1 MAETTSARHE
11 GGAARHRRFVY
22 VMASIAA
29 LGGLLFGFD
38 TGVIS
43 GALLFIRQDFNLN
56 AFTEG
61 FIVSSLLLGAMVGAG
76 VSGALSDRLGRRT
89 IILVAAVVFAVG
101 AIGAAL
107 SPTVETLIA
116 FRFVLCLGVGTA
128 SALVPSYISESAPTD
143 VRGSLSS
150 LFQLAITLGI
160 LVAYLVNALFAPA
173 GDWRWPLGLAFV
185 PALVLFVGMYLMPE
199 TPRWL
204 LSKGKEEEAWRVL
217 GRTRSTEEVIEG
229 EIADIRRVEEETKEQ
244 AGYRE
249 LLAPWVRP
257 MLVAG
262 VGLAVFQQFV
272 GINTVIYYAPTI
284 IESTG
289 LANVASV
296 LVTVGI
302 GVVNVL
308 LTIVAILVI
317 DRVGRK
323 PLLYAGLAG
332 TVVSLAIIGGAF
344 LDPNLAGIL
353 SWVTLA
359 GLMLYVASFAVSFGP
374 LLWVML
380 PEIFPL
386 KVRGVGAGV
395 SALSN
400 WGANFVISQAFLP
413 LVALIGTTA
422 VFWILAGICVAA
434 AIFVHF
440 QVPETKGR
448 SLEQIEADLRKGSSL
463 MGGFFWPILKR
474 VEAIGAPIYLH
485 PTPPRTTI
493 GTSYA
498 GTTAGGGQ

>member
-1 MAETTSARHE
+1 
-11 GGAARHRRFVY
+11 
-22 VMASIAA
+22 
-29 LGGLLFGFD
+29 
-38 TGVIS
+38 
-43 GALLFIRQDFNLN
+43 
-56 AFTEG
+56 
-61 FIVSSLLLGAMVGAG
+61 MVGAG

-89 IILVAAVVFAVG
+89 IILVAAVIFAVG

-107 SPTVETLIA
+107 SPSVEILI
-116 FRFVLCLGVGTA
+116 FSRFVLGLGVGTA
-128 SALVPSYISESAPTD
+128 SALVPSYISESAPTE

-160 LVAYLVNALFAPA
+160 LVAYLVNAIFAPV
-173 GDWRWPLGLAFV
+173 GDWRWPLGLAAV
-185 PALVLFVGMYLMPE
+185 PALVLFVGMYFLPE

-204 LSKGKEEEAWRVL
+204 ISQDRDEEARRVL
-217 GRTRSTEEVIEG
+217 ERTRSEQEIEG
-229 EIADIRRVEEETKEQ
+229 ELAEIRRVEEETKEQ

-249 LLAPWVRP
+249 LLASWVRP

-262 VGLAVFQQFV
+262 IGLAIFQQFV

-284 IESTG
+284 IKSTG

-296 LVTVGI
+296 LATVGI

-308 LTIVAILVI
+308 MTIVAIFII

-323 PLLYAGLAG
+323 PLLFVGLAG
-332 TVVSLAIIGGAF
+332 MVVSLGIIGGAF
-344 LDPNLAGIL
+344 LDTRLSGII

-386 KVRGVGAGV
+386 KARGAGAGV

-400 WGANFVISQAFLP
+400 WGANFVVSQAFLP

-422 VFWILAGICVAA
+422 VFWILAGICVVA
-434 AIFVHF
+434 AIFIYF
-440 QVPETKGR
+440 LVPETRGR
-448 SLEQIEADLRKGSSL
+448 SLEQIETDLRRKA
-463 MGGFFWPILKR
+463 
-474 VEAIGAPIYLH
+474 VV
-485 PTPPRTTI
+485 
-493 GTSYA
+493 
-498 GTTAGGGQ
+498 

>member
-1 MAETTSARHE
+1 MAEATSTHSE
-11 GGAARHRRFVY
+11 GSAGNRRFVY
-22 VMASIAA
+22 IVASIAA

-43 GALLFIRQDFNLN
+43 GALLFIRQDFGLN

-61 FIVSSLLLGAMVGAG
+61 FIVSSLLLGAVVGAG

-89 IILVAAVVFAVG
+89 IILVAAVIFAVG

-107 SPTVETLIA
+107 SPSVGVLII
-116 FRFVLCLGVGTA
+116 FRFVLGLGVGTA

-150 LFQLAITLGI
+150 LFQLAITVGI
-160 LVAYLVNALFAPA
+160 LVAYLVNAVFAPF
-173 GDWRWPLGLAFV
+173 GDWRWPLGLAAV
-185 PALVLFVGMYLMPE
+185 PALVLLVGMYFLPE

-204 LSKGKEEEAWRVL
+204 ISQDRDDEARRVL
-217 GRTRSTEEVIEG
+217 ERTRIGEEVETEIE
-229 EIADIRRVEEETKEQ
+229 EIRRVEEETREQ

-249 LLAPWVRP
+249 LLASWVRP

-262 VGLAVFQQFV
+262 VGLAIFQQFV

-284 IESTG
+284 IKSTG
-289 LANVASV
+289 LANVTSILA
-296 LVTVGI
+296 TVGI

-308 LTIVAILVI
+308 MTIVAILII

-323 PLLYAGLAG
+323 PLLFVGLAG
-332 TVVSLAIIGGAF
+332 MVVSLGIIGGAF
-344 LDPNLAGIL
+344 MDPSLAGII

-380 PEIFPL
+380 PELFPL
-386 KVRGVGAGV
+386 RVRGAGAGV

-400 WGANFVISQAFLP
+400 WGANFAVSQAFLP

-422 VFWILAGICVAA
+422 VFWILAGICVVA
-434 AIFVHF
+434 AIFIYF
-440 QVPETKGR
+440 LVPETRGR
-448 SLEQIEADLRKGSSL
+448 SLEQIETDLRRKA
-463 MGGFFWPILKR
+463 
-474 VEAIGAPIYLH
+474 VV
-485 PTPPRTTI
+485 
-493 GTSYA
+493 
-498 GTTAGGGQ
+498 

>member
-1 MAETTSARHE
+1 MAEATSTHSE
-11 GGAARHRRFVY
+11 GSAPNRRFVY
-22 VMASIAA
+22 IVASIAA

-89 IILVAAVVFAVG
+89 IILVAAVIFAVG

-107 SPTVETLIA
+107 SPSVEVLIL
-116 FRFVLCLGVGTA
+116 FRFVLGLGVGTA

-143 VRGSLSS
+143 IRGSLSS
-150 LFQLAITLGI
+150 LFQLAITIGI
-160 LVAYLVNALFAPA
+160 LVAYLVNAVFSPV
-173 GDWRWPLGLAFV
+173 GDWRWPLGLAVV
-185 PALVLFVGMYLMPE
+185 PALVLLVVMYLMPE

-204 LSKGKEEEAWRVL
+204 VSKGREAEARRVL
-217 GRTRSTEEVIEG
+217 ERTRVGEEIES
-229 EIADIRRVEEETKEQ
+229 EIEEIHRVEEETREQ

-262 VGLAVFQQFV
+262 IGLAVFQQFV

-284 IESTG
+284 IKSTG
-289 LANVASV
+289 LANVTSILA
-296 LVTVGI
+296 TVGI

-308 LTIVAILVI
+308 MTLVAISII
-317 DRVGRK
+317 DRVGRR
-323 PLLYAGLAG
+323 PLLFAGLAG
-332 TVVSLAIIGGAF
+332 MVVSLVIIGGAF
-344 LDPNLAGIL
+344 LDPNLSGII

-386 KVRGVGAGV
+386 KVRGAGAGV

-400 WGANFVISQAFLP
+400 WGANFVVSQAFLP

-422 VFWILAGICVAA
+422 VFWILAGICVVA
-434 AIFVHF
+434 AIFIYF
-440 QVPETKGR
+440 LVPETRGR
-448 SLEQIEADLRKGSSL
+448 SLEQIETDLRRKA
-463 MGGFFWPILKR
+463 
-474 VEAIGAPIYLH
+474 VV
-485 PTPPRTTI
+485 
-493 GTSYA
+493 
-498 GTTAGGGQ
+498 

>member
-1 MAETTSARHE
+1 MEREHTMAEATSAHSE
-11 GGAARHRRFVY
+11 GSAGNRRFVY
-22 VMASIAA
+22 IVASIAA

-43 GALLFIRQDFNLN
+43 GALLFIRQDFHLN

-61 FIVSSLLLGAMVGAG
+61 FIVSALLLGAMVGAG

-89 IILVAAVVFAVG
+89 IILVAAVIFAVG

-107 SPTVETLIA
+107 SPNVETLIA
-116 FRFVLCLGVGTA
+116 FRFVLGLGVGTA

-160 LVAYLVNALFAPA
+160 LVAYLVNAVFAPL

-204 LSKGKEEEAWRVL
+204 VSKGREEEARRVL
-217 GRTRSTEEVIEG
+217 GRTRTDEEIEG
-229 EIADIRRVEEETKEQ
+229 EIQEIHRVEEEAKEQ

-257 MLVAG
+257 VLVAG
-262 VGLAVFQQFV
+262 IGLAIFQQFV

-296 LVTVGI
+296 LATVGI

-308 LTIVAILVI
+308 MTVVAILLI
-317 DRVGRK
+317 DRIGRK
-323 PLLYAGLAG
+323 PLLFVGLAG
-332 TVVSLAIIGGAF
+332 MVVSLAIIGGAF

-380 PEIFPL
+380 PEVFPL
-386 KVRGVGAGV
+386 KVRGAGTGV
-395 SALSN
+395 SALGN
-400 WGANFVISQAFLP
+400 WGRTS
-413 LVALIGTTA
+413 
-422 VFWILAGICVAA
+422 WSRR
-434 AIFVHF
+434 HSS
-440 QVPETKGR
+440 R
-448 SLEQIEADLRKGSSL
+448 SSR
-463 MGGFFWPILKR
+463 
-474 VEAIGAPIYLH
+474 
-485 PTPPRTTI
+485 
-493 GTSYA
+493 
-498 GTTAGGGQ
+498 

>member
-1 MAETTSARHE
+1 MAEATSAHSE
-11 GGAARHRRFVY
+11 GSAGNRRFVY
-22 VMASIAA
+22 IVASIAA

-43 GALLFIRQDFNLN
+43 GALLFIRQDFHLN

-61 FIVSSLLLGAMVGAG
+61 FIVSSLLVGAMVGAG

-107 SPTVETLIA
+107 SPSVETLIF
-116 FRFVLCLGVGTA
+116 FRFVLGLGVGTA

-160 LVAYLVNALFAPA
+160 LVAYLVNAVFAPL

-185 PALVLFVGMYLMPE
+185 PAFVLFVGMYLMPE

-204 LSKGKEEEAWRVL
+204 VSKGREKEARRVL
-217 GRTRSTEEVIEG
+217 ARTRTGEEIEG
-229 EIADIRRVEEETKEQ
+229 EIQEIHRVEEEAKEQ

-262 VGLAVFQQFV
+262 IGLAIFQQLV

-296 LVTVGI
+296 LATVGI

-308 LTIVAILVI
+308 MTVVAILLI
-317 DRVGRK
+317 DRIGRK
-323 PLLYAGLAG
+323 PLLFVGLVG
-332 TVVSLAIIGGAF
+332 MVVSLGIIGGAF
-344 LDPNLAGIL
+344 LDPSLSGIL

-386 KVRGVGAGV
+386 KVRGAGAGV

-400 WGANFVISQAFLP
+400 WGANFVVSQAFLP
-413 LVALIGTTA
+413 LVALIGTTT
-422 VFWILAGICVAA
+422 VFWIFAGVCVAA
-434 AIFVHF
+434 AIFIYF
-440 QVPETKGR
+440 LVPETRGR
-448 SLEQIEADLRKGSSL
+448 SLEQIEADLRRKA
-463 MGGFFWPILKR
+463 
-474 VEAIGAPIYLH
+474 VV
-485 PTPPRTTI
+485 
-493 GTSYA
+493 
-498 GTTAGGGQ
+498 

>member
-1 MAETTSARHE
+1 MAEATSAHSE
-11 GGAARHRRFVY
+11 GSAGNRRFVY
-22 VMASIAA
+22 IVASIAA

-43 GALLFIRQDFNLN
+43 GALLFIRQDFHLN

-89 IILVAAVVFAVG
+89 IILVAAVIFAVG

-107 SPTVETLIA
+107 SPSVETLIF
-116 FRFVLCLGVGTA
+116 FRFVLGLGVGTA

-160 LVAYLVNALFAPA
+160 LVAYLVNAVFAPL

-185 PALVLFVGMYLMPE
+185 PAFVLFVGMYLMPE

-204 LSKGKEEEAWRVL
+204 VSKGREEARRVL
-217 GRTRSTEEVIEG
+217 ARTRTDEEIEG
-229 EIADIRRVEEETKEQ
+229 EIQEIHRVEEESKEQ

-262 VGLAVFQQFV
+262 IGLAIFQQFV

-296 LVTVGI
+296 LATVGI

-308 LTIVAILVI
+308 MTVVAILLI

-323 PLLYAGLAG
+323 LLLFVGLAG
-332 TVVSLAIIGGAF
+332 MVVSLGIIGGAF
-344 LDPNLAGIL
+344 LDPSLSGIL

-386 KVRGVGAGV
+386 KVRGAGAGV

-400 WGANFVISQAFLP
+400 WGANFVVSQAFLP

-422 VFWILAGICVAA
+422 VFWIFAGGCVAA
-434 AIFVHF
+434 AIFIYF
-440 QVPETKGR
+440 LVPETRGR
-448 SLEQIEADLRKGSSL
+448 SLEQIEADLRRKA
-463 MGGFFWPILKR
+463 
-474 VEAIGAPIYLH
+474 VV
-485 PTPPRTTI
+485 
-493 GTSYA
+493 
-498 GTTAGGGQ
+498 

>member
-1 MAETTSARHE
+1 MAETTSARPE
-11 GGAARHRRFVY
+11 RSAARHRRFVY

-43 GALLFIRQDFNLN
+43 GALLFIRQDFHLN
-56 AFTEG
+56 PLTEG
-61 FIVSSLLLGAMVGAG
+61 FIVSALLLGAMVGAG
-76 VSGALSDRLGRRT
+76 ISGTLSDRLGRRT
-89 IILVAAVVFAVG
+89 IVLGAAVIFAAG

-107 SPTVETLIA
+107 SPNVETLIA
-116 FRFVLCLGVGTA
+116 FRFVLGLGVGTA
-128 SALVPSYISESAPTD
+128 SALVPSYISESAPTE

-150 LFQLAITLGI
+150 LFQLAITVGI
-160 LVAYLVNALFAPA
+160 LIAYLVNALFAAA

-185 PALVLFVGMYLMPE
+185 PALALFVGMYLMPE

-204 LSKGKEEEAWRVL
+204 LSKGKEEEARRVL
-217 GRTRSTEEVIEG
+217 GRTRSTEEEIEG

-249 LLAPWVRP
+249 LLASWVRP

-262 VGLAVFQQFV
+262 IGLAVFQQFV

-296 LVTVGI
+296 LATVGI

-308 LTIVAILVI
+308 MTIVAILVI

-332 TVVSLAIIGGAF
+332 MVVSLAIIGGAF

-386 KVRGVGAGV
+386 KVRGAGAGV

-400 WGANFVISQAFLP
+400 WGANFVVSQAFLP

-440 QVPETKGR
+440 LVPETRGR
-448 SLEQIEADLRKGSSL
+448 SLEQIEADLRK
-463 MGGFFWPILKR
+463 R
-474 VEAIGAPIYLH
+474 
-485 PTPPRTTI
+485 
-493 GTSYA
+493 
-498 GTTAGGGQ
+498 Q

>member
-1 MAETTSARHE
+1 MEREHTMAEATSAHSE
-11 GGAARHRRFVY
+11 GSAGNRRFVY
-22 VMASIAA
+22 IVASIAA

-43 GALLFIRQDFNLN
+43 GALLFIRQDFHLN

-61 FIVSSLLLGAMVGAG
+61 FIVSALLLGAMVGAG

-89 IILVAAVVFAVG
+89 IILVAAVIFAVG

-107 SPTVETLIA
+107 SPNVETLIA
-116 FRFVLCLGVGTA
+116 FRFVLGLGVGTA

-160 LVAYLVNALFAPA
+160 LVAYLVNAVFAPL

-204 LSKGKEEEAWRVL
+204 VSKGREEEARRVL
-217 GRTRSTEEVIEG
+217 GRTRTDEEIEG
-229 EIADIRRVEEETKEQ
+229 EIQEIHRVEEEAKEQ

-257 MLVAG
+257 VLVAG
-262 VGLAVFQQFV
+262 IGLAIFQQFV

-296 LVTVGI
+296 LATVGI

-308 LTIVAILVI
+308 MTVVAILLI
-317 DRVGRK
+317 DRIGRK
-323 PLLYAGLAG
+323 PLLFVGLAG
-332 TVVSLAIIGGAF
+332 MVVSLAIIGGAF

-380 PEIFPL
+380 PEVFPL
-386 KVRGVGAGV
+386 KVRGAGTGM
-395 SALSN
+395 SALGN
-400 WGANFVISQAFLP
+400 WGRTS
-413 LVALIGTTA
+413 
-422 VFWILAGICVAA
+422 WSRR
-434 AIFVHF
+434 HSS
-440 QVPETKGR
+440 R
-448 SLEQIEADLRKGSSL
+448 SSR
-463 MGGFFWPILKR
+463 
-474 VEAIGAPIYLH
+474 
-485 PTPPRTTI
+485 
-493 GTSYA
+493 
-498 GTTAGGGQ
+498 

>member
-1 MAETTSARHE
+1 MAKTTSAHSE
-11 GGAARHRRFVY
+11 GSTPNRRFVY
-22 VMASIAA
+22 IVASIAA

-89 IILVAAVVFAVG
+89 IILVAAVIFAVG

-107 SPTVETLIA
+107 SPSVEILI
-116 FRFVLCLGVGTA
+116 FSRFVLGLGVGTA
-128 SALVPSYISESAPTD
+128 SALVPSYISESAPTE

-160 LVAYLVNALFAPA
+160 LVAYLVNAIFAPV
-173 GDWRWPLGLAFV
+173 GDWRWPLGLAAV
-185 PALVLFVGMYLMPE
+185 PALVLLVGMYFLPE

-204 LSKGKEEEAWRVL
+204 ISQDRDDEARRVL
-217 GRTRSTEEVIEG
+217 ERTRAGEKIEG
-229 EIADIRRVEEETKEQ
+229 ELEEIRKVEEETKEQ

-262 VGLAVFQQFV
+262 IGLAIFQQFV

-284 IESTG
+284 IKSTG
-289 LANVASV
+289 LANVTSILA
-296 LVTVGI
+296 TVGI
-302 GVVNVL
+302 GIVNVL
-308 LTIVAILVI
+308 MTIVAILVI
-317 DRVGRK
+317 DRIGRK
-323 PLLYAGLAG
+323 PLLFVGLAG
-332 TVVSLAIIGGAF
+332 MVVSLVIIGGAF
-344 LDPNLAGIL
+344 LDPSLSGII

-386 KVRGVGAGV
+386 RVRGAGAGV

-400 WGANFVISQAFLP
+400 WGANFVVAQAFLP

-422 VFWILAGICVAA
+422 VFWILAGICVVA
-434 AIFVHF
+434 AIFIHF
-440 QVPETKGR
+440 WVPETRGR
-448 SLEQIEADLRKGSSL
+448 SLEQIETDLRRKG
-463 MGGFFWPILKR
+463 
-474 VEAIGAPIYLH
+474 VV
-485 PTPPRTTI
+485 
-493 GTSYA
+493 
-498 GTTAGGGQ
+498 